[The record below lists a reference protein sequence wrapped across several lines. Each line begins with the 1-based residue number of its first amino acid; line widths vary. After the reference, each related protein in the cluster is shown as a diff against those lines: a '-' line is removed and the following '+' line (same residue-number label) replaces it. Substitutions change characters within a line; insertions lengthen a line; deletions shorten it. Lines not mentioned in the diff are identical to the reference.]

1 MSDEK
6 EIERKVA
13 IDDEVI
19 RMLRMRTEGGR
30 KYFFKNDLRIM
41 EKYYK

>member
-19 RMLRMRTEGGR
+19 RMLRMRTSCAIR
-30 KYFFKNDLRIM
+30 LQA
-41 EKYYK
+41 

>member
-6 EIERKVA
+6 EIERKAA

-19 RMLRMRTEGGR
+19 RMQKMRKEDGR
-30 KYFFKNDLRIM
+30 KYFIKNDL
-41 EKYYK
+41 